1 MHVGVI
7 IPNAGPKCSPLN
19 IVTVARWAEELG
31 YHSLWVTD
39 HVALPLDCHSYY
51 PYRSHGRWD
60 YPPST
65 PWLDPLLSLSWAG
78 AHAPSL
84 MLGTSV
90 LVAPLRH
97 PVLLAKQLATLDY
110 LSGGR
115 AILGIGAGWMA
126 EEFTTMGVSFA
137 DRGRRVEEM
146 VHIMRSCWSGETVAF
161 DGQYYRAADFQM
173 HPRPVQDTIPI
184 IWGGHSPAAIR
195 RVAHL
200 GDGWHPT
207 QISLEALA
215 AGIDQLHQAYRDAGR
230 DPASALIVARPGN
243 TYPITP
249 ASHARHRE
257 LGVTHLVADTPIP
270 DADPELRHL
279 RARMEEVAAICGLRR
294 RGPAA

>member
-7 IPNAGPKCSPLN
+7 IPNAGPKCSPAH

-31 YHSLWVTD
+31 FHSLWVTD
-39 HVALPLDCHSYY
+39 HVALPIDCQSHY

-65 PWLDPLLSLSWAG
+65 PWLDPLLSLAWAG

-97 PVLLAKQLATLDY
+97 PVLLAKQVASLDY

-126 EEFTTMGVSFA
+126 EEFATMNVGFA

-146 VHIMRSCWSGETVAF
+146 VQLMRACWSGETVAF
-161 DGQYYRAADFQM
+161 AGRFYTAADFQM
-173 HPRPVQDTIPI
+173 HPRPAQGTIPI
-184 IWGGHSPAAIR
+184 VWGGHSPAAIR
-195 RVAHL
+195 RIARL

-207 QISLEALA
+207 QISLDALE
-215 AGIDQLHQAYRDAGR
+215 AGIAQLRRAYADAGR
-230 DPASALIVARPGN
+230 DPSSALIVARPGN
-243 TYPITP
+243 TYAITP
-249 ASHARHRE
+249 ETYARHRA

-270 DADPELRHL
+270 DADPELVQL
-279 RARMEEVAAICGLRR
+279 RARMEDVARICGLQRR
-294 RGPAA
+294 LTK